1 MTMRRQAALR
11 DLGRLCRDSGGAA
24 AVEFAILLPIMLTL
38 ILGAIEFGRAYWTRH
53 ALQYAAEETG
63 RYAMAHT
70 TATATQ
76 LTDYAKANMPGL
88 DPNAATVTVTPASV
102 GSTSYVVITVT
113 APFDFVIPF
122 VDLSGLTLTGTTRV
136 PLLS

>member
-1 MTMRRQAALR
+1 MMRRRIMGR
-11 DLGRLCRDSGGAA
+11 DLIRLCRESGGTA
-24 AVEFAILLPIMLTL
+24 AVEFALVLPIMLTI
-38 ILGAIEFGRAYWTRH
+38 ILGGFEFGRVYWARH
-53 ALQYAAEETG
+53 TLQYAAEETG

-76 LTDYAKANMPGL
+76 LTSYAKTNMPGL
-88 DPNAATVTVTPASV
+88 DPAAATVAVTPDSV
-102 GSTSYVVITVT
+102 GSTSYITITVT

-122 VDLSGLTLTGTTRV
+122 VDLSPLTLTGTTRV